1 MVKYRPHRG
10 SLADAMAEYKEFDS
24 VDEMIHHIVHEWSGY
39 ISAEDI
45 SIGENQG
52 ADDRIGWK
60 AWRYVLTS
68 RVGDTNYDIPQC
80 IGMCDLGGW
89 GN

>member
-1 MVKYRPHRG
+1 MIKYRPHRG
-10 SLADAMAEYKEFDS
+10 SLDEAMKEYQEFDTI
-24 VDEMIHHIVHEWSGY
+24 DEMIQYIVKDWFGY
-39 ISAEDI
+39 VSAEDI
-45 SIGENQG
+45 SVGEIQG
-52 ADDRIGWK
+52 EDDRIGWK

-68 RVGDTNYDIPQC
+68 RVGDTHYDIPQC